1 MASVEDG
8 FKLEVRD
15 DVIAVTFS
23 GRTFAVVYRKPPE
36 GRS

>member
-15 DVIAVTFS
+15 DVITVTFS
-23 GRTFAVVYRKPPE
+23 GTTFAVVYRKPPE
-36 GRS
+36 DRS